1 MQVCHLLRNFSYISK
16 VITQTNDAIS
26 EESTILKKLNAQKQG
41 LLSDLITGKVR
52 I

>member
-1 MQVCHLLRNFSYISK
+1 MVKKPLKDEQEI
-16 VITQTNDAIS
+16 IS
-26 EESTILKKLNAQKQG
+26 EIISLFDSFIHQNKLEITKLSSTKQG

>member
-1 MQVCHLLRNFSYISK
+1 MQEDNYISK

-26 EESTILKKLNAQKQG
+26 EEYNILKKLNVQKQG

>member
-1 MQVCHLLRNFSYISK
+1 MDKNEQERIVDTYMRIVAAH
-16 VITQTNDAIS
+16 
-26 EESTILKKLNAQKQG
+26 ETIAKEQLSLYNQKQG